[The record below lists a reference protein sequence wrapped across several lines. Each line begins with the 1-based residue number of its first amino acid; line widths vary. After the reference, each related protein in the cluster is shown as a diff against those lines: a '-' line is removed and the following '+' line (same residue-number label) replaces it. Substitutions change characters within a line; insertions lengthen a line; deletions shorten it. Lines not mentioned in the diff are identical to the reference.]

1 MSAVEWTGADAPE
14 RREKQKGTRA
24 KDAKTAAG
32 RKEGSPRPMLGA
44 DALVECLRAEKVEYI
59 FGHPGGA
66 VLHIYDAL
74 YGSGLNTVLCRHEQ
88 GAAHM
93 AEGYAR
99 ATGKPGVCLATSGPG
114 ATNLVTGLA
123 TAYMDSIPIVAIT
136 GNVARAAI
144 GRDAFQEADITGITL
159 PITKHNILVRS
170 AAELPQAI
178 RTAFHIA
185 TTGRPGP
192 VLVDIPKDVGVEE
205 VDFVYPQA
213 VDLPGYKPTYKGHA
227 RQIEAAARAIEN
239 AKRPLLYV
247 GGGAI
252 ASGAHEEVRALAEK
266 CNLPVTLTLMG
277 LGAFP
282 GNHEQSVGM
291 LGMHGTA
298 YANFAI
304 QNCDVLIAVG
314 ARFDDRVTGDLATFA
329 PRTEKIVH
337 IDIDPAEIGK
347 NVVPHVPIVGDV
359 RTVLQDLVPEVEA
372 RQFPDWW
379 ETIEGWK
386 QEFPLQYPTDGSEIK
401 PQAVC
406 EAIYDVTGGEAIV
419 TTDVGQHQMWAAQYY
434 KVNAPRR
441 FVSSGGLGTMGF
453 GFPAGIGAQLA
464 HPDREVWVVSGDGS
478 FQMNIQELAT
488 AAEHNIPVKIAILNN
503 GFLGMVRQWQEFF
516 YERRYSDSVMPAPN
530 FVAIAEAYG
539 VKAILVEDAAKVEEA
554 LREAQAH
561 DGPVVID
568 FRVSAEEN
576 CFPMVPAGGS
586 NSDML
591 GPKGWIE

>member
-1 MSAVEWTGADAPE
+1 MVSAVELSVDGSRDRFEPKP
-14 RREKQKGTRA
+14 RR
-24 KDAKTAAG
+24 
-32 RKEGSPRPMLGA
+32 MLGA
-44 DALVECLRAEKVEYI
+44 QALVECLKAEKVEYI

-74 YGSGLNTVLCRHEQ
+74 YNSGLRTVLCRHEQ

-99 ATGKPGVCLATSGPG
+99 ATGRPGVCLATSGPG

-123 TAYMDSIPIVAIT
+123 TAYMDSIPLVAIT

-159 PITKHNILVRS
+159 PVTKHNILVRS
-170 AAELPQAI
+170 AQELPRAI
-178 RTAFHIA
+178 RAAFHIA

-205 VDFVYPQA
+205 LDFVYPET
-213 VDLPGYKPTYKGHA
+213 VDLPGYKPTYKGHI
-227 RQIEAAARAIEN
+227 RQIQAAARAIEK

-252 ASGAHEEVRALAEK
+252 ASGAHEEVKRLAEK
-266 CNLPVTLTLMG
+266 CNLPVTMTLMG

-282 GNHEQSVGM
+282 GDHEQSVGM

-298 YANFAI
+298 YANFAV

-329 PRTEKIVH
+329 PRTEKIIH

-347 NVVPHVPIVGDV
+347 NVVAHIPIVGDC
-359 RTVLQDLVPEVEA
+359 RAVLSELIAEVEP
-372 RQFPDWW
+372 RTFPQWW
-379 ETIEGWK
+379 EQIDEWK
-386 QEFPLQYPTDGSEIK
+386 REFPLQYPTDGDAIK

-406 EAIYDVTGGEAIV
+406 EAIYNVTKGEAIV

-434 KVNAPRR
+434 KVHAPRR
-441 FVSSGGLGTMGF
+441 FVTSGGLGTMGF
-453 GFPAGIGAQLA
+453 GFPAGIGAKLA
-464 HPDREVWVVSGDGS
+464 FPEKEVWVISGDGS

-488 AAEHNIPVKIAILNN
+488 VVEHNIPVKIAILNN

-516 YERRYSDSVMPAPN
+516 YERRYSDSVMWAPD
-530 FVAIAEAYG
+530 FVAVAKAYG
-539 VKAILVEDAAKVEEA
+539 VKGLRVTDSAAVTDALEKA
-554 LREAQAH
+554 RAH
-561 DGPVVID
+561 DGPFLLD
-568 FRVSAEEN
+568 FRVSPEEN
-576 CFPMVPAGGS
+576 CFPMVPAGAS

-591 GPKGWIE
+591 GPKGWLE

>member
-1 MSAVEWTGADAPE
+1 MVSAMELTADVDRGKAEQPKPVDIPQTAQQRQS
-14 RREKQKGTRA
+14 RR
-24 KDAKTAAG
+24 
-32 RKEGSPRPMLGA
+32 MLGA
-44 DALVECLRAEKVEYI
+44 HALVECLKAEQVEYI

-74 YGSGLNTVLCRHEQ
+74 YNSGLRTVLCRHEQ

-99 ATGKPGVCLATSGPG
+99 ATGRPGVCLATSGPG

-123 TAYMDSIPIVAIT
+123 TAYMDSIPLVAIT
-136 GNVARAAI
+136 GNVPRAAI

-159 PITKHNILVRS
+159 PVTKHNILVRS
-170 AAELPQAI
+170 AQQLPHAI
-178 RTAFHIA
+178 RAAFHIA

-205 VDFVYPQA
+205 LDFIYPET
-213 VDLPGYKPTYKGHA
+213 VDLPGYKPTYKGHI
-227 RQIEAAARAIEN
+227 RQIQAAARAIEN

-252 ASGAHEEVRALAEK
+252 AAGAHKEVHALAEK
-266 CNLPVTLTLMG
+266 CNLPVTMTLMG

-282 GNHEQSVGM
+282 GDHAQSVGM

-298 YANFAI
+298 YANHAI

-314 ARFDDRVTGDLATFA
+314 ARFDDRVTGDLASFA
-329 PRTEKIVH
+329 PRTEQIIH

-347 NVVPHVPIVGDV
+347 NVVPHVPIVGDC
-359 RTVLQDLVPEVEA
+359 RAVLSELIAEVEP
-372 RQFPDWW
+372 REFPAWW
-379 ETIEGWK
+379 EQINNWK
-386 QEFPLQYPTDGSEIK
+386 EKFPLQYPRGDGAIK

-406 EAIYDVTGGEAIV
+406 EAIYNVTQGEAIV

-434 KVNAPRR
+434 KVHTPRR
-441 FVSSGGLGTMGF
+441 FISSGGLGTMGF
-453 GFPAGIGAQLA
+453 GFPAGIGAKLA
-464 HPDREVWVVSGDGS
+464 CPDKDVFVISGDGS

-516 YERRYSDSVMPAPN
+516 YDRRYSDSVMAAPD

-539 VKAILVEDAAKVEEA
+539 VKALRVTDADEVESALKEA
-554 LREAQAH
+554 LAH
-561 DGPVVID
+561 DGPVVLD
-568 FRVSAEEN
+568 VQVSAEEN

>member
-1 MSAVEWTGADAPE
+1 MSAVEWKKSGKEAAGTGAVTATPGRGKARTTQRP
-14 RREKQKGTRA
+14 RR
-24 KDAKTAAG
+24 
-32 RKEGSPRPMLGA
+32 MLGA
-44 DALVECLRAEKVEYI
+44 DALVECLKAEKVEYI

-74 YGSGLNTVLCRHEQ
+74 YGSGLKTVLCRHEQ
-88 GAAHM
+88 AAAHM
-93 AEGYAR
+93 AEGFAR

-123 TAYMDSIPIVAIT
+123 TAYMDSIPVVAIT
-136 GNVARAAI
+136 GNVPRANI

-170 AAELPQAI
+170 AEELPRAI
-178 RTAFHIA
+178 RAAFHIA

-205 VDFVYPQA
+205 LDFLYPDE
-213 VDLPGYKPTYKGHA
+213 VDLPGYKPTYKGHT
-227 RQIEAAARAIEN
+227 RQIQAAARAIEG

-266 CNLPVTLTLMG
+266 CNLPVTMTLMG
-277 LGAFP
+277 LGSFP
-282 GNHEQSVGM
+282 GDHEQSVGM

-298 YANFAI
+298 YANYAI

-314 ARFDDRVTGDLATFA
+314 ARFDDRVTGNLDTFA
-329 PRTEKIVH
+329 PRTEKIIH

-347 NVVPHVPIVGDV
+347 NVVPHIPIVGDV
-359 RTVLQDLVPEVEA
+359 RTVLTELIPEVES
-372 RQFPDWW
+372 REFPKWW
-379 ETIEGWK
+379 QQIEAWK
-386 QEFPLQYPTDGSEIK
+386 REFPLQYPTSDTEIK

-406 EAIYDVTGGEAIV
+406 EAIYDVTKGEAIV
-419 TTDVGQHQMWAAQYY
+419 TTDVGQHQMWAAQYF

-441 FVSSGGLGTMGF
+441 FVTSGGLGTMGF
-453 GFPAGIGAQLA
+453 GFPAGLGAKLA
-464 HPDREVWVVSGDGS
+464 RPEEEVWVISGDGS

-488 AAEHNIPVKIAILNN
+488 AAEHNIPVKVAVLNN
-503 GFLGMVRQWQEFF
+503 GHLGMVRQWQEFF
-516 YERRYSDSVMPAPN
+516 YERRYSDSVMAAPN

-539 VKAILVEDAAKVEEA
+539 VKGIKVTEPAQVAAALEEA
-554 LREAQAH
+554 RAH
-561 DGPVVID
+561 DGPVVLE
-568 FRVSAEEN
+568 FHVTAEEN

-591 GPKGWIE
+591 GPKGWIEE